1 MKQLLTLCLMIVLTP
16 AAWAKD
22 PEVIM
27 RTTHGDVT
35 IRLFAEKAPITVA
48 NFLAYV
54 EQDFYDGTNFLAYAR
69 SGFYDG
75 TIFHRVIPRFMIQT
89 GGFNERMQ
97 EKPTLDPIV
106 NEAKNRLHNERGT
119 LAMARTNDPNSATS
133 QFFINVRTNLRLD
146 WTPGNAGYTVFGEVL
161 DGMSTVDSIAIE
173 PTGNFMGHQNVPLEP
188 IKILSMELVTG
199 K

>member
-1 MKQLLTLCLMIVLTP
+1 MKKLLALCLIIALTP
-16 AAWAKD
+16 AVWAKD

-35 IRLFAEKAPITVA
+35 IRLFAEKAPISVA

-54 EQDFYDGTNFLAYAR
+54 EQDFYV
-69 SGFYDG
+69 G

-119 LAMARTNDPNSATS
+119 LAMARTNDPDSATS

-146 WTPGNAGYTVFGEVL
+146 WTPGKAGYTVFGEVL
-161 DGMSTVDSIAIE
+161 DGMSTVDAIAIE
-173 PTGNFMGHQNVPLEP
+173 PTGNFMGHQNVPLQP
-188 IKILSMELVTG
+188 IKILSMELVASE
-199 K
+199 